1 MTSQKQPQSE
11 NNKKYSEGFF
21 FILLLEQRLPKFLFP
36 AMFTGNLSMKYHEI
50 PTLAGS

>member
-21 FILLLEQRLPKFLFP
+21 FILLLEQRLPKVSVPCHVYGQFV
-36 AMFTGNLSMKYHEI
+36 HEI
-50 PTLAGS
+50 S